1 MKFFATLFLFFF
13 VCSLRSV
20 KAGESPRWHPYLTRA
35 CEVARQEQKPIFL
48 VFRCVR

>member
-1 MKFFATLFLFFF
+1 MKPTLSLSILLTLAAT
-13 VCSLRSV
+13 SV
-20 KAGESPRWHPYLTRA
+20 VADQSPHWHPDLTRA